1 VCVCLLPSQE
11 SLRYGAWQIVQLIIP
26 VCVCMIVVVILQ
38 LTIAVYDTSPQ
49 QKL

>member
-1 VCVCLLPSQE
+1 MLWGVADCPAYHPRCGVHD
-11 SLRYGAWQIVQLIIP
+11 
-26 VCVCMIVVVILQ
+26 MIAVVILQ